1 MLNESSFLPE
11 SRFYGKI
18 QDLEF
23 LKLEG
28 NLAIAEDSAKN
39 RGALRNGQNF
49 TITDWRFQKI
59 SRQRTEAR
67 VLRPHHFSDAQ

>member
-1 MLNESSFLPE
+1 MFHESSTLPE
-11 SRFYGKI
+11 PRFYGKI
-18 QDLEF
+18 QNLES

-49 TITDWRFQKI
+49 TITDWRFRKI
-59 SRQRTEAR
+59 SRQRT
-67 VLRPHHFSDAQ
+67 